1 MHYARTA
8 SITCHAEGGNQMPEQ
23 ILMEIA
29 AALAAKTA
37 ESLYDLVKNKFK
49 GRRQALSALEAA
61 NGATDE
67 SPQVAELAEQL
78 AIAETEDP
86 QFGEEL
92 RAQWAAA
99 RRRNS
104 ASDSGVANNI
114 SGSVRGN
121 VVQARDIKGDITF

>member
-1 MHYARTA
+1 
-8 SITCHAEGGNQMPEQ
+8 MPEQ

-49 GRRQALSALEAA
+49 GRSQALSALEAA

-86 QFGEEL
+86 RFGEEL

-99 RRRNS
+99 RERNS
-104 ASDSGVANNI
+104 ASGSGVANNI